1 MQRMLTLANLQPAR
15 LGFVFF
21 FFYHA
26 ISTTLRVVTAIL
38 FSACDVEAATQH
50 NHDADVRSSTS
61 PRARPGP
68 RPRRQTTTAEALC
81 ARAQDLGPQT
91 VAYVRALGEDD
102 EDGACR
108 SRG

>member
-50 NHDADVRSSTS
+50 NHDADVRSS
-61 PRARPGP
+61 PRVRAHVPDRDREDRP
-68 RPRRQTTTAEALC
+68 RPRRLS
-81 ARAQDLGPQT
+81 ARARKTLGRRP
-91 VAYVRALGEDD
+91 
-102 EDGACR
+102 
-108 SRG
+108 SRICADPRRG